1 MPLLGRP
8 ANTTSAASTIP
19 PPSSS
24 APRTSEL
31 DGSFPRVLKHL
42 HSTDLLVID
51 NFGIEKATP
60 AAYRL
65 FLQVFQERERCSTLV
80 TSQYTPDNWRQIIK
94 DQTVAGAIADRL
106 AFTSYRITLEGESL
120 RRKRSES
127 GQ

>member
-1 MPLLGRP
+1 M
-8 ANTTSAASTIP
+8 
-19 PPSSS
+19 
-24 APRTSEL
+24 
-31 DGSFPRVLKHL
+31 LKHL